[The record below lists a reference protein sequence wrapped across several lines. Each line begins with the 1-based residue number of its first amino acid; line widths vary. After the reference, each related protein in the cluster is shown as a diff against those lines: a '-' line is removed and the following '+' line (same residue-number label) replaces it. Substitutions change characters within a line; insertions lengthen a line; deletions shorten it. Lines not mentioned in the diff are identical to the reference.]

1 MGTSPYAIFSGLFAG
16 AGGAAGAIGNSIA
29 EQQKQQIERDRLA
42 LDQQR
47 ADDANRNAEALLAQ
61 NLQIHQDTLKATD
74 AGRYTDLA
82 PLVKAG
88 ILPASLLEGGT
99 TRMQTPAVDAAMKQY
114 QVQQGVQ
121 RDQERDAKTAAFLQ
135 QAKGQPGVP
144 APDDAAMYSEGK
156 PATPQLSKWDTAAG
170 LSGLGHKDAALTS
183 FMNMLFPPKNFVPLS
198 ENAPGVLNPETGET
212 RMFDRPDA
220 GAMPQARPGF
230 EIETTTDKNGRVSY
244 HEKRIN
250 SGVDHDALARERGFG
265 SFAQAPT
272 DVQKA
277 INAQIKQD
285 RVDVSA
291 QQGAVALGQR
301 PLSDQEQGA
310 IGTHNNILAST
321 ALLKQFSPQEIALY
335 TGLINRP
342 IAEIKNALAG
352 AGIIDADKRFNEFKP
367 IMGRL
372 QGTAFGEGGKQLTG
386 TELAVVSQ
394 YTPTG
399 SERGGAPEV
408 MAKVRNLEAFTKIA
422 REARLYMAK
431 TGRGAIDADQLDQ
444 MIQSKM
450 SQAGMAIPQPAAGW
464 SAPGSSAAAP
474 AGAPNTLSRQDP
486 LYSHA
491 RGRGMSDQQIQT
503 KYGITLV
510 P

>member
-1 MGTSPYAIFSGLFAG
+1 MAEENVPSKEHWLSIGEIAHRSGVAASALRFYEDQGLIASRRTAG
-16 AGGAAGAIGNSIA
+16 NQRQYQRSTLRRIAFVQAAQRVG
-29 EQQKQQIERDRLA
+29 LA
-42 LDQQR
+42 L
-47 ADDANRNAEALLAQ
+47 
-61 NLQIHQDTLKATD
+61 
-74 AGRYTDLA
+74 
-82 PLVKAG
+82 
-88 ILPASLLEGGT
+88 
-99 TRMQTPAVDAAMKQY
+99 
-114 QVQQGVQ
+114 
-121 RDQERDAKTAAFLQ
+121 
-135 QAKGQPGVP
+135 
-144 APDDAAMYSEGK
+144 
-156 PATPQLSKWDTAAG
+156 
-170 LSGLGHKDAALTS
+170 
-183 FMNMLFPPKNFVPLS
+183 
-198 ENAPGVLNPETGET
+198 
-212 RMFDRPDA
+212 
-220 GAMPQARPGF
+220 
-230 EIETTTDKNGRVSY
+230 
-244 HEKRIN
+244 
-250 SGVDHDALARERGFG
+250 
-265 SFAQAPT
+265 
-272 DVQKA
+272 
-277 INAQIKQD
+277 
-285 RVDVSA
+285 
-291 QQGAVALGQR
+291 
-301 PLSDQEQGA
+301 
-310 IGTHNNILAST
+310 
-321 ALLKQFSPQEIALY
+321 
-335 TGLINRP
+335 
-342 IAEIKNALAG
+342 AEIKNALAG